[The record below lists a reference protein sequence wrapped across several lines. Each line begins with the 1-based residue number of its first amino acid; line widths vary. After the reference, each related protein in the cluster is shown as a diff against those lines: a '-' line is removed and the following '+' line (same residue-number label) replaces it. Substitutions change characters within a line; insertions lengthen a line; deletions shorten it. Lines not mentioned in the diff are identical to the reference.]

1 MKKVM
6 MKVNGRPYQFIVEPD
21 RVLLDLLREDLRL
34 TGAKQSC
41 DRKGQCG
48 ACTVIIN
55 GKAVRSCLQKVIGL
69 DGAEVIT
76 VESLGTP
83 NNPHLIQE
91 AYVLS
96 GAIQCGFCTPGM
108 IMATKALL
116 DSNPNP
122 DDKEIKKALEHNLCR
137 CTGYKGI
144 IDAVKLAGRFI
155 RGETSPDKVRP
166 DPNGSKIGVSHPRP
180 SAMIKA
186 CGVAEFSADIKLQD
200 ALEVAVVRS
209 TEHHA
214 RIKSIDT
221 SKAEK
226 MPGVI
231 GVMTAKDIKGSN
243 RIKIIFPDQPILAED
258 KIRCLGDA
266 IVIVAAQTKKQALS
280 AVEAVKVDY
289 DPLPVLKTPQEAMAD
304 GSIQIHSEWPNL
316 CFRQPQIKG
325 DAEKAIADSAAVVEA
340 EFSTQINHQAP
351 LEPEATVAYLEGDG
365 EDAQLVVV
373 GRSIE
378 IHLHMSNLQEA
389 LGHENVRYEEAYSG
403 GQFGQKAAMSSEA
416 ISGAAA
422 LHFKR
427 PIRYIPSLTESMV
440 MSTKRHPFTMKVKLA
455 ADANGKLTAYTIDYV
470 IDNGAYMVIGI
481 YIIMRC
487 MWMLSGSYNIPNV
500 KALAQLVYTNNP
512 AGGAARGAG
521 PPQVTFALES
531 AMDMLAEKI
540 GRDPLEFRKI
550 NSLLPGQSVSTGM
563 VYNQWPFPELCD
575 AIRSAYERAKR
586 EASDFNSKNVSI
598 KRGVGIGT
606 HAFGIGGP
614 ADTGR
619 VAVELD
625 PDGGMTIF
633 AAVADPG
640 EGNDSMLTQI
650 ASHLSNIPMEK
661 IRLVTRDT
669 DHTSEM
675 GPAAASR
682 MTYMAGG
689 SLVLAI
695 EQMKKA
701 MEEAGTKTYG
711 GLKKAGKP
719 VRYMGS
725 KKAQGEEGPLDPET
739 GQGPSFESRVHAIQM
754 AEVEVNIDTGDVQVI
769 KMTTAVDAGK
779 VIHPQNLE
787 GQLHGG
793 MDQGVGYA
801 LREEYIHGKTK
812 DWVTFKFPTMKT
824 AFDMDV
830 IIRETPRIRGPLGAT
845 GVGEMTMVC
854 TAPAVINAIYDACG
868 ARIYD
873 LPATPE
879 KIKAALSGRKK
890 A

>member
-1 MKKVM
+1 
-6 MKVNGRPYQFIVEPD
+6 
-21 RVLLDLLREDLRL
+21 
-34 TGAKQSC
+34 
-41 DRKGQCG
+41 
-48 ACTVIIN
+48 
-55 GKAVRSCLQKVIGL
+55 
-69 DGAEVIT
+69 
-76 VESLGTP
+76 
-83 NNPHLIQE
+83 
-91 AYVLS
+91 
-96 GAIQCGFCTPGM
+96 
-108 IMATKALL
+108 
-116 DSNPNP
+116 
-122 DDKEIKKALEHNLCR
+122 
-137 CTGYKGI
+137 
-144 IDAVKLAGRFI
+144 
-155 RGETSPDKVRP
+155 
-166 DPNGSKIGVSHPRP
+166 
-180 SAMIKA
+180 
-186 CGVAEFSADIKLQD
+186 
-200 ALEVAVVRS
+200 
-209 TEHHA
+209 
-214 RIKSIDT
+214 
-221 SKAEK
+221 
-226 MPGVI
+226 
-231 GVMTAKDIKGSN
+231 
-243 RIKIIFPDQPILAED
+243 
-258 KIRCLGDA
+258 
-266 IVIVAAQTKKQALS
+266 
-280 AVEAVKVDY
+280 
-289 DPLPVLKTPQEAMAD
+289 
-304 GSIQIHSEWPNL
+304 
-316 CFRQPQIKG
+316 
-325 DAEKAIADSAAVVEA
+325 VVEA

-812 DWVTFKFPTMKT
+812 DWVTFKFPTMRT
-824 AFDMDV
+824 SFDMDV
-830 IIRETPRIRGPLGAT
+830 IIRETPREKGPLGAT
-845 GVGEMTMVC
+845 GVGEMTMVP
-854 TAPAVINAIYDACG
+854 TAPAVINAIYNACG
-868 ARIYD
+868 VRIYD

-879 KIKAALSGRKK
+879 KIKAALAARE
-890 A
+890 